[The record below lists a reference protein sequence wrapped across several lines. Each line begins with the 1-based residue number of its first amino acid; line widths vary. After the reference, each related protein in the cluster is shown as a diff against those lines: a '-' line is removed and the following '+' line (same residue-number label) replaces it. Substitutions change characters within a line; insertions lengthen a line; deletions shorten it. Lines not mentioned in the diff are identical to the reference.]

1 MKHFDFNN
9 KKFALIQNSENG
21 QVNTETIFEY
31 KQNGNL
37 VTADYFGGTIK
48 YGKII
53 ADLQG
58 DKLSMLYQCI
68 TTDDELKAGKAIAQ
82 ISVSENEKIK
92 LILNWEWLNNG
103 SDKGTSEY
111 VEID

>member
-68 TTDDELKAGKAIAQ
+68 TTENELKAGKAIAQ

-92 LILNWEWLNNG
+92 LKLNWEWLNNG
-103 SDKGTSEY
+103 NDKGTSEY

>member
-68 TTDDELKAGKAIAQ
+68 TTENELKAGKAIAQ
-82 ISVSENEKIK
+82 ISVSENEKINLK
-92 LILNWEWLNNG
+92 LNWEWLNNG
-103 SDKGTSEY
+103 NDKGTSEY